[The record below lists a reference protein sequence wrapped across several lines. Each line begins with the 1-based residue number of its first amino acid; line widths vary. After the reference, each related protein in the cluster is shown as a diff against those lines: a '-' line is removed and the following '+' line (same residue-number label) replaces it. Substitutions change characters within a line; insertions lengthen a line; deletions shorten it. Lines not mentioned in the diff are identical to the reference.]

1 MYLGFR
7 RSRVSNPVF
16 QSSFSTAY
24 RPNPRRIETRPVAR
38 KALLIGISYTLEEY
52 RLKPE
57 DQVEGA
63 LTDVRQMYGILI
75 GPLHFKNEDITVLTD
90 GPDTPRHLWPTKANI
105 ERAIS
110 AFVGGT
116 SSGDICFLFYAGHGY
131 QIYNPDS
138 QEKDKRDEHIVP
150 CDAVDPNGD
159 FIEGKMIID
168 DLLKNILVMPLAAM
182 DAKLTA
188 VFDCCHSG
196 TVLDLSHYRCN
207 DITAWKRTALRVYRH
222 IFSKTSANL
231 SMIVPC
237 TLNSFAPGVAS
248 NWDPRLKDCE
258 GFCLLP
264 KRRGSGYVVC
274 ISACLDEES
283 AWGDLSQ
290 YSSSNNAERALP
302 KALIFA
308 LRRDLHP
315 TLKDLNMFIGARVK
329 VYSNVIENRKKKKQ
343 ENPSKVAQHPQ
354 FSSLWPLDMN
364 QRFLL

>member
-1 MYLGFR
+1 MCFGFR
-7 RSRVSNPVF
+7 RSQVNPLL
-16 QSSFSTAY
+16 QSPFSTSY
-24 RPNPRRIETRPVAR
+24 RPNLRRTETRPVAR

-57 DQVEGA
+57 DQVEDA
-63 LTDVRQMYGILI
+63 ITDVGQMYDTLI

-90 GPDTPRHLWPTKANI
+90 GSGTPRHLWPTKANI

-116 SSGDICFLFYAGHGY
+116 SSGDICFLFYAGHGH
-131 QIYNPDS
+131 QIYNPSS
-138 QEKDKRDEHIVP
+138 QEKDKHDEHIVP

-168 DLLKNILVMPLAAM
+168 DLLKNILVMPLAAQ
-182 DAKLTA
+182 DARLTA

-196 TVLDLSHYRCN
+196 TILDLSHYRCN
-207 DITAWKRTALRVYRH
+207 DITAWKRTV
-222 IFSKTSANL
+222 FSKTSANL

-274 ISACLDEES
+274 ISACLDEEL
-283 AWGDLSQ
+283 AWGGKKGGSLT
-290 YSSSNNAERALP
+290 RAL
-302 KALIFA
+302 ISE

-315 TLKDLNMFIGARVK
+315 TLKDLNMLIGARVK

-364 QRFLL
+364 QRFLC

>member
-1 MYLGFR
+1 MSFGFR
-7 RSRVSNPVF
+7 RSRVSNPLF

-63 LTDVRQMYGILI
+63 LTDVKQMYGILI

-168 DLLKNILVMPLAAM
+168 DLLKNILVMPLAVI

-237 TLNSFAPGVAS
+237 TLNSFAPGVGS

-264 KRRGSGYVVC
+264 KRRGSGYIVC
-274 ISACLDEES
+274 ISACRDEEF
-283 AWGDLSQ
+283 AWGGKKGGSLT
-290 YSSSNNAERALP
+290 R
-302 KALIFA
+302 ALIFA